1 MGDFLVGVSILFIG
15 YYLGARIT
23 NQLRDDESTTTIP
36 KE

>member
-1 MGDFLVGVSILFIG
+1 MFDFLLGVIILGTG